1 MQCSS
6 YTSLHTMNALS
17 VIEEARFYFIEYN
30 LHALYQRANTIQA
43 SRFSDQLKL
52 GCCCIALLRYVHLLV
67 AQTTLAILLLL

>member
-1 MQCSS
+1 M
-6 YTSLHTMNALS
+6 YLNLHTMHALS
-17 VIEEARFYFIEYN
+17 IIQEARFYFIEYN

-52 GCCCIALLRYVHLLV
+52 DCCCIALLRCAHLLV